1 MSSPV
6 KKTSVDEAVEDLA
19 GEMQT
24 ALLET
29 SIGGT
34 TAALEETLGHIMSAV
49 TNVQDAVSSSDGDTY
64 PGWLATD
71 MDPPPPHA

>member
-1 MSSPV
+1 MSSHV
-6 KKTSVDEAVEDLA
+6 RTGLDEAVEDLA

-29 SIGGT
+29 GRGGE
-34 TAALEETLGHIMSAV
+34 TATLEDTLGHIMSAV
-49 TNVQDAVSSSDGDTY
+49 TNVQGAINDSSADTY

-71 MDPPPPHA
+71 TGPPPPYA

>member
-6 KKTSVDEAVEDLA
+6 RKTTLDEAVEDLA

-29 SIGGT
+29 SLGGGT
-34 TAALEETLGHIMSAV
+34 VDLEDTLGHIMSAV
-49 TNVQDAVSSSDGDTY
+49 TNVQDAINDSPASTY

-71 MDPPPPHA
+71 TDPPPPHA